1 MEAQIRQWYSCL
13 VAIAYKTLSRE
24 EAQIRRLVNR
34 VLKRRPLPLI
44 VGSDVELG
52 EDSTDQPAVWIWL
65 LVEPQSK
72 LTKGELGQI
81 NELGR
86 SIKTEI
92 FQNNVP
98 REPYIRLRSAA

>member
-1 MEAQIRQWYSCL
+1 
-13 VAIAYKTLSRE
+13 VAIVNKTSSNE

-34 VLKRRPLPLI
+34 VLKKSPLPSI
-44 VGSDVELG
+44 VGSEVELG

-65 LVEPQSK
+65 LLEPQSK

-92 FQNNVP
+92 FQNNVQ

>member
-1 MEAQIRQWYSCL
+1 MA
-13 VAIAYKTLSRE
+13 VAIKTVSDE
-24 EAQIRRLVNR
+24 EARIRKLVRGVLKKRRLPFV
-34 VLKRRPLPLI
+34 

-65 LVEPQSK
+65 LIDPRSK
-72 LTKGELGQI
+72 LTKGELGRI

-92 FQNNVP
+92 FQNDFR
-98 REPYIRLRSAA
+98 REPYVGLRTAA